1 MTDLSKNINE
11 HFCTENALIKKI
23 KYCGSEEH
31 IGNHAVII
39 QRIADFMSKCAAEFE
54 EGSALYEEML
64 ILVDLIESHLIA
76 YDQYLF
82 RHIEES
88 RAMRSSAA

>member
-1 MTDLSKNINE
+1 
-11 HFCTENALIKKI
+11 
-23 KYCGSEEH
+23 
-31 IGNHAVII
+31 
-39 QRIADFMSKCAAEFE
+39 MSKCAAEFE

-64 ILVDLIESHLIA
+64 ILIDLIESHLIA